1 MKISLILTLILLFI
15 TASSWSAP
23 RKPFSK
29 DYKDFEGKT
38 FSNLRVQNKVF
49 YELTFED
56 GRCLKREVLHNR
68 LSPKIAMDN
77 DPFDDVWTFDTK
89 SIGMPFQP
97 LGVDYLEYK
106 LPAKTELIFRVKKYS
121 IDQRVYKSCSHYGI
135 YTFKS
140 KKNYELLDNTGSDD
154 CKFTINQIMKDG
166 TRKEVKPIRLLSANN
181 ELDYCKLKK

>member
-1 MKISLILTLILLFI
+1 MKISLILTLTLLLI

-56 GRCLKREVLHNR
+56 GRCLKREVLYNK
-68 LSPKIAMDN
+68 LSPKIAIDHN
-77 DPFDDVWTFDTK
+77 PFDDVWKFDTK

-97 LGVDYLEYK
+97 NDIDFLEYR

-121 IDQRVYKSCSHYGI
+121 VDQREDKSCSQYGI

-140 KKNYELLDNTGSDD
+140 KKNYEILDQGLDD
-154 CKFTINQIMKDG
+154 FCQLKVNQILING
-166 TRKEVKPIRLLSANN
+166 ARKEVKPIRLLSADN
-181 ELDYCKLKK
+181 ELDYCKLKN